1 MSLKSLKRD
10 LKKKTDKNPE
20 QYYPISVLT
29 NLGFNRY
36 ICRKC
41 STRFWSTVKRNT
53 CGEPDCNGGYSFI
66 NKPPTKSKLGYLQTW
81 DKYSKHF
88 KKLGYTPIKRY
99 PVVARWRDDTW
110 FTQGSIYCFQ
120 PFVVSG
126 QVKPPANPLVMSQPS
141 LRFND
146 LDNVGVTGRHYSTH
160 FHLGQH
166 AFVPKEQYDQEKYL
180 SDIVSWLTKG
190 VKLPLNEIQFH
201 EDQWGGGGN
210 LGTSLEYFSRGVE
223 LGNQVYMKYKT
234 TPNGYRDLNINVLDM
249 GSGQERYPWLTSGQ
263 SLSYELTMPNTI
275 KYLYR
280 QSGRRPNMSV
290 WNKFVPLSGNLN
302 IDEVADI
309 EKMWASTARKIGY
322 SKEKLKNE
330 IYPISSLYAIAD
342 HSRTLLFSLAD
353 GALPS
358 NSGGGYNLRS
368 TFRRSMDLAHRYN
381 VKLDYGK
388 LIEMHANFLKP
399 QYPELVK
406 SVKSVN
412 EILKSEETKYH
423 NTKETG
429 KKIMARVL
437 KGNLDDRKLIELYDS
452 HGISPELLAEEGAK
466 IGKKIKVPIDFYT
479 KVSERHEKKNTPK
492 YREDEKELPGVDPT
506 VKLFWMDE
514 KAREFEAKV
523 LKIIN
528 NRYVVLDKT
537 LFYAT
542 SGGQLNDT
550 GFLNNSN
557 VVNVENR
564 GPHIFHEVENINFK
578 EGDLVIGKINDVRR
592 SRTMRHHTGT
602 HVIGGAARKVLGKHV
617 WQGGSEVSQD
627 RGRLDITHYD
637 NVTPAQLKKI
647 EQVAN
652 TIIKKRVPVEKEVLS
667 KDRAEKKYG
676 FTLYQGGF
684 IPGGEIRVLHVKGFD
699 AQACGGTHLSNTSEL
714 KKIRITGSKKIQDG
728 LIRLNY
734 VAGDV
739 AEELEREEKELGKS
753 VMTAF
758 KTRGIAPINQVEV
771 AAEFLKTQKTHLSKN
786 IDKFRRETIE
796 MKIKMGQSK
805 YLISRDLKFNTNNIP
820 IAVEQLFSLWKKT
833 RKEFKKFK
841 KN

>member
-1 MSLKSLKRD
+1 MNLSKLKRD

-20 QYYPISVLT
+20 QYYPVSVLN
-29 NLGFNRY
+29 NLGFDRY
-36 ICRKC
+36 ICNKC
-41 STRFWSTVKRNT
+41 STRFWSTKKRKT
-53 CGEPDCNGGYSFI
+53 CGEPDCNEGYSFI
-66 NKPPTKSKLGYLQTW
+66 NKSPAKSKLGYLQTW
-81 DKYSKHF
+81 DKYAKHF

-110 FTQGSIYCFQ
+110 FTQASIYCFQ

-126 QVKPPANPLVMSQPS
+126 QVKPPANPLIMSQPS

-146 LDNVGVTGRHYSTH
+146 LDNVGITGRHYSTH

-166 AFVPKEQYDQEKYL
+166 AFVPKEQYNQEKYL
-180 SDIVSWLTKG
+180 SDIISWLNKG

-210 LGTSLEYFSRGVE
+210 LGTSLEYFSRGME
-223 LGNQVYMKYKT
+223 LGNQVYMKYKV
-234 TPNGYRDLNINVLDM
+234 TPRGYKNLNINVLDM
-249 GSGQERYPWLTSGQ
+249 GSGQERYPWLTSGKA
-263 SLSYELTMPNTI
+263 LSYELTMPNTV

-280 QSGRRPNMSV
+280 QSGIKPNMSV

-302 IDEVADI
+302 IDEVDNI
-309 EKMWASTARKIGY
+309 ERMWGKVSRKIGY
-322 SKEKLKNE
+322 SKEKMKKE

-342 HSRTLLFSLAD
+342 HSRTLLFALAD

-368 TFRRSMDLAHRYN
+368 TFRRSMDLANRYN
-381 VKLDYGK
+381 LNLDYGK
-388 LIEMHANFLKP
+388 LIELHANFLKP
-399 QYPELVK
+399 QYPELNK
-406 SVKSVN
+406 SVKSVT
-412 EILKSEETKYH
+412 EILKSEETKYY
-423 NTKETG
+423 NTKESG
-429 KKIMARVL
+429 KKIMQRVL
-437 KGNLDDRKLIELYDS
+437 KSRIDDQKLIELYDS
-452 HGISPELLAEEGAK
+452 HGISPELISEEGSK
-466 IGKKIKVPIDFYT
+466 LGKKIIVPIDFYT

-492 YREDEKELPGVDPT
+492 YREELTELPGIEPT

-514 KAREFEAKV
+514 KAREFEARV
-523 LKIIN
+523 LKILD
-528 NRYVVLDKT
+528 NRYVILDKT

-542 SGGQLNDT
+542 GGGQLNDT
-550 GFLNNSN
+550 GFLNNST

-578 EGDLVIGKINDVRR
+578 EGDLVIGRINDVRR

-602 HVIGGAARKVLGKHV
+602 HVIGGAARRVLGKHV

-637 NVTPAQLKKI
+637 NLTPTQLKRI
-647 EQVAN
+647 EKVSN
-652 TIIKKRVPVEKEVLS
+652 DIIKRRIPVGKEILS
-667 KDRAEKKYG
+667 KNRAEKKYG
-676 FTLYQGGF
+676 FTVYQGGF

-739 AEELEREEKELGKS
+739 ANELEHEEKAIGKS
-753 VMTAF
+753 VMSAF
-758 KTRGIAPINQVEV
+758 GTRGIAPIDQVET
-771 AAEFLKTQKTHLSKN
+771 AAAMLKTQKSHLAKN
-786 IDKFRRETIE
+786 IDKFKKETIQ
-796 MKIKMGQSK
+796 IKTQMGQSRAQ
-805 YLISRDLKFNTNNIP
+805 IARDLKFNTNNIP
-820 IAVEQLFSLWKKT
+820 KAVEQLFTLWKKT
-833 RKEFKKFK
+833 RKELKKSK
-841 KN
+841 KR